1 MTGPPRTDAVIS
13 LMVKEFSI
21 VPGHA
26 SYTSRLTTISYVGV
40 GEMPVG
46 TVSVAFTVMVY
57 VPIKL
62 ISSVYFSSNY

>member
-13 LMVKEFSI
+13 LRVKEFRT

-40 GEMPVG
+40 DELPAG
-46 TVSVAFTVMVY
+46 TVSVAVTVMVY
-57 VPIKL
+57 EPMKL
-62 ISSVYFSSNY
+62 ISSVYFS